1 MAQTYLLTTPDGEEV
16 HVESSQAGETITTA
30 SGKTVEVPTLR
41 ELKKLPLV
49 EKEEAPVRR
58 EWTVGQSILFVI
70 GLLLFL
76 GCAVSTVFLY
86 RITPLESVDKAR
98 EVPIELIEGDVEQWG
113 MEDTLSFWAFATSD
127 QALND
132 MRGNAST
139 ERYVLDVYESRQT
152 FLILSVVGVVV
163 GLVLMG
169 SAFAFPGKS
178 RS

>member
-58 EWTVGQSILFVI
+58 DWSVGQSILFVV

-76 GCAVSTVFLY
+76 GCTVSSVILSMY
-86 RITPLESVDKAR
+86 TPLESLDKAR
-98 EVPIELIEGDVEQWG
+98 EVPIEWIEGDVDQWS
-113 MEDTLSFWAFATSD
+113 MEDKLSFWTFATSD
-127 QALND
+127 QALGD
-132 MRGNAST
+132 MRQNAT
-139 ERYVLDVYESRQT
+139 GQRYFLDVLELRQT
-152 FLILSVVGVVV
+152 FLILSVIGVVV
-163 GLVLMG
+163 GLIMMG
-169 SAFAFPGKS
+169 CAFAFPGTS
-178 RS
+178 RG

>member
-58 EWTVGQSILFVI
+58 DWSVGQSILFVV
-70 GLLLFL
+70 GLLLL
-76 GCAVSTVFLY
+76 IGCSVSSVFLY
-86 RITPLESVDKAR
+86 RITPLESLDKAR
-98 EVPIELIEGDVEQWG
+98 EVPIELIEGDVEQWT
-113 MEDTLSFWAFATSD
+113 MKDTLSFWAFASSGH
-127 QALND
+127 ALSD
-132 MRGNAST
+132 MRGNASGD
-139 ERYVLDVYESRQT
+139 RYVLGVYESRQT
-152 FLILSVVGVVV
+152 FLTLSVAGVVL
-163 GLVLMG
+163 GLILMG
-169 SAFAFPGKS
+169 SAFALPGTR

>member
-30 SGKTVEVPTLR
+30 GGKTVEVPTLS

-58 EWTVGQSILFVI
+58 TWSVGQSILFVV

-76 GCAVSTVFLY
+76 GCSVSSVMLY
-86 RITPLESVDKAR
+86 QITPLQSLDEAR
-98 EVPIELIEGDVEQWG
+98 EVPIELIEGDVEQWS
-113 MEDTLSFWAFATSD
+113 MQDTLSFWAFATSG

-132 MRGNAST
+132 MRGNAT
-139 ERYVLDVYESRQT
+139 GDRYVLDVYESRQT
-152 FLILSVVGVVV
+152 FLMLSVVGVVL
-163 GLVLMG
+163 GLVFMG
-169 SAFAFPGKS
+169 SAFAFSGKS

>member
-49 EKEEAPVRR
+49 EKEQVPVRR
-58 EWTVGQSILFVI
+58 EWSVGQSIMFVV
-70 GLLLFL
+70 GLLLLL
-76 GCAVSTVFLY
+76 GCAVSSTFLY
-86 RITPLESVDKAR
+86 QITPLESLDKAR
-98 EVPIELIEGDVEQWG
+98 EVPIELIEGDVEQWS
-113 MEDTLSFWAFATSD
+113 MQDTLSFWAFATSG
-127 QALND
+127 QALGD
-132 MRGNAST
+132 MRGNASGD
-139 ERYVLDVYESRQT
+139 RYVLGVYESRQT
-152 FLILSVVGVVV
+152 FLILSVVGVVL
-163 GLVLMG
+163 GLILMG